1 MLLAIDPGAS
11 SGVAWVEAG
20 QPTSRLIDLRADSE
34 GAMFT
39 RARVRFGEL
48 ILPGDIVGIEAML
61 MPRAVTISSRQVLFG
76 FRAVIVGLVFERDA
90 RLIEVP
96 PHTWRSH
103 FLGLVHAPKQV
114 PRKQRRAWL
123 KARAQDRVREL
134 GWGDV
139 SEDQA
144 DALGLLSYLR
154 ASLDPTY
161 VETMP
166 LFGGR

>member
-1 MLLAIDPGAS
+1 MLIAFDPGLLC
-11 SGVAWVEAG
+11 GCAWVEG
-20 QPTSRLIDLRADSE
+20 GKPRSHLIDLRTGNE
-34 GAMFT
+34 GAT
-39 RARVRFGEL
+39 YSRANYRFREY
-48 ILPGDIVGIEAML
+48 INPGDIVAVEAMIL
-61 MPRAVTISSRQVLFG
+61 PGKISIASRLSLFAIRSIAVMV
-76 FRAVIVGLVFERDA
+76 AFERNA

-103 FLGLVHAPKQV
+103 FIGVVQAPKQV
-114 PRKQRRAWL
+114 PRQHRRAWL
-123 KARAQDRVREL
+123 KARTQDRVKEL
-134 GWGDV
+134 GWGEPTVD
-139 SEDQA
+139 EC